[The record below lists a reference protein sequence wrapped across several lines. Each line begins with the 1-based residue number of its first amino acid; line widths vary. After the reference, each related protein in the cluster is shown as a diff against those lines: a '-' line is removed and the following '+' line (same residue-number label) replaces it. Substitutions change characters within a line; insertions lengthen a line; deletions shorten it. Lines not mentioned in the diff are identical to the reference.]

1 MRLYLILAAGL
12 SLLVAGETCA
22 DTIVLKNG
30 RRIVADSVVVDGDRV
45 RYLTAAGELVLPKSI
60 VDHIEK
66 GGVVQMPGSRMAGA
80 ANLAM
85 TPPALKPTKA
95 NAEAE
100 RAAVHDGVV
109 DREFLAAVASE
120 ARSGGAGANEK
131 ASIAYHAAAQL
142 ELVRGDVEHAL
153 DDERSALTYAPDNL
167 VMLLDVAY
175 LHLRLS
181 EYKQALDYLQRAQRV
196 GPDNPDVPKLTGW
209 AYYGM
214 SKLRQAV
221 AEWERALRLK
231 PDAEVQAA
239 LDKAKRDQQEEEN
252 YRENESS
259 HFTLR
264 YSGEAEPQL
273 AREVLRALEMHFSAI
288 ESELNYT
295 PPEPIGVIL
304 YTQQAFAD
312 ITRAPG
318 WAGALND
325 GRIRV
330 PVQGLKQL
338 TPDLSRV
345 LKHEL
350 THSFVRQKTRGH
362 APTWIQEGLAQW
374 MEGKRGGEMAG
385 ALVQNCEQKQAKSL
399 AELESPWIQ
408 LPVDE
413 AAYAYAWALATIE
426 YIVQV
431 DGMGDVERI
440 LDRIAT
446 GNATETAV
454 REVLRNDYA
463 ELMQATVHYL
473 RKSYL
478 N

>member
-12 SLLVAGETCA
+12 SLLVAKETCA

-66 GGVVQMPGSRMAGA
+66 GGVVQMPGSPTAGA

-120 ARSGGAGANEK
+120 ARSGAPGANEK
-131 ASIAYHAAAQL
+131 AAIAHHAAAQL
-142 ELVRGDVEHAL
+142 ELVRGDMEHAL
-153 DDERSALTYAPDNL
+153 DDERTALTYAPDNL
-167 VMLLDVAY
+167 VMLLNAAY
-175 LHLRLS
+175 LHLRRS
-181 EYKQALDYLQRAQRV
+181 EYKQALDYLERAQRIA
-196 GPDNPDVPKLTGW
+196 PENLDVAKLTGW

-214 SKLRQAV
+214 NKLRQAV
-221 AEWERALRLK
+221 AEWERALALK

-239 LDKAKRDQQEEEN
+239 LDKARRDQQEEEN

-264 YSGEAEPQL
+264 YSGEAEPGL
-273 AREVLRALEMHFSAI
+273 AREVLRALETHFAAI
-288 ESELNYT
+288 ESELSYT

-338 TPDLSRV
+338 TPELSRV

-350 THSFVRQKTRGH
+350 THSFIRQKTRAN
-362 APTWIQEGLAQW
+362 APTWVQEGLAQW
-374 MEGKRGGEMAG
+374 MEGKRSGAAAG
-385 ALVQNCEQKQAKSL
+385 VLLQVYDAKQAMSL
-399 AELESPWIQ
+399 GDLEGSWLQ
-408 LPVDE
+408 LSNEV
-413 AAYAYAWALATIE
+413 AAYAYAWALANVE
-426 YIVQV
+426 CIVKA
-431 DGMGDVERI
+431 DGMTDMERI
-440 LDRIAT
+440 LDRLA
-446 GNATETAV
+446 GGSTAEAAL
-454 REVLRNDYA
+454 RQVLRSDYE
-463 ELMQATVHYL
+463 ELMQSTAQYL
-473 RKSYL
+473 RKTY
-478 N
+478 